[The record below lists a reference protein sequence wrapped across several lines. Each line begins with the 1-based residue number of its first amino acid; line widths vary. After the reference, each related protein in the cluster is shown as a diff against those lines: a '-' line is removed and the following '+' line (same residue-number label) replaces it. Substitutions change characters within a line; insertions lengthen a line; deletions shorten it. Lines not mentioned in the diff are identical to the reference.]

1 MSQLRNAARRDSCS
15 AVACRSI
22 RRSMAQPPSEVTPVS
37 AVTVDCAAVDFDLS
51 GDQQALRDA
60 AASLLDRMAGSDAL
74 AGPGRARRGR
84 RHAARCRALPSGER
98 GGDAPTGY
106 DDAVW
111 SAMAEQGWLALELP
125 EDEGGLGLGMVELA
139 VLCEEIGRR
148 LVAAPFLPTIVA
160 LGALCGDEA
169 RADAGTKEWREAL
182 GQGEAVGCVAR
193 RAGPRS
199 GSPWPGPEGQVRLER
214 ADAPGGLRALGRRGR
229 GRSPTAASTP
239 STCAPRDAR
248 PRCRPW
254 TAHASSG
261 SWPSTA
267 RRRGSSAARTPPR
280 CCVDRAATLASAEML
295 GAADHVLAMTVQY
308 AKDRVQFGKPIGS
321 FQAVKHMLADALVDV
336 EGMRSTVYY
345 AAWCAAAGDPE
356 RSLAA
361 SMAKAW
367 CSDASRRVMA
377 AGLQVH
383 GGIGFTWEHD
393 MHLYLKRAQ
402 LDQVSYGDAAAHR
415 DRIATLLRTRLEA
428 GESLS

>member
-1 MSQLRNAARRDSCS
+1 
-15 AVACRSI
+15 
-22 RRSMAQPPSEVTPVS
+22 VS
-37 AVTVDCAAVDFDLS
+37 AATVDCAAVDFDLS

-60 AASLLDRMAGSDAL
+60 AASLLDKRAGSDAL
-74 AGPGRARRGR
+74 RARVGTGAIVGTLPGAG
-84 RHAARCRALPSGER
+84 AASAAAAV
-98 GGDAPTGY
+98 DAPTGY
-106 DDAVW
+106 DEAVW
-111 SAMAEQGWLALELP
+111 SAMADQGWLAIELP
-125 EDEGGLGLGMVELA
+125 EDDGGLGLGMVELA

-160 LGALCGDEA
+160 IGALLGPEA
-169 RADAGTKEWREAL
+169 RADTGTKEWREAL
-182 GQGEAVGCVAR
+182 GQGDAVGCVA
-193 RAGPRS
+193 AAP
-199 GSPWPGPEGQVRLER
+199 GSDGLSVEGSEGQVRLSGQTAPVAYAPS
-214 ADAPGGLRALGRRGR
+214 ADVAVVLAAGAVYGVDLRAEGRPSPLSAMDRTRELGVLVFDGTPARFLG
-229 GRSPTAASTP
+229 GEGAA
-239 STCAPRDAR
+239 ALL
-248 PRCRPW
+248 
-254 TAHASSG
+254 
-261 SWPSTA
+261 
-267 RRRGSSAARTPPR
+267 
-280 CCVDRAATLASAEML
+280 VDRAATLASAEML
-295 GAADHVLAMTVQY
+295 GAADHVLALTVQY

-336 EGMRSTVYY
+336 EGMRSTAYY
-345 AAWCAAAGDPE
+345 AAWCAAAGDSE

-415 DRIATLLRTRLEA
+415 DRIATLLRTRLQA